1 MTDQAVTVAEDHLGD
16 PGAHQAIDVLAPYK
30 PTVGAYP
37 VSPRSGEP
45 QRPVVLAVSTGLLV
59 VGAVVSS
66 VGLVKV
72 LWDAATVTGYHTAAR
87 VLEWTKP
94 DPVSFLTIVMVLT
107 IGAIG
112 AVVATAAGAIAYNAW
127 NGRRWARIGGI
138 VAFALSGLTY
148 LLNNVAMIAM
158 IPIAI
163 GAGLLWLPVIG
174 RYLAA
179 WAVIR
184 TAPAMRRGWAQ
195 NVMYGILPRYRRDA

>member
-1 MTDQAVTVAEDHLGD
+1 MTDQVTVTEDHLGD
-16 PGAHQAIDVLAPYK
+16 PGAHQTIDVLAPYR
-30 PTVGAYP
+30 PAVGAYP
-37 VSPRSGEP
+37 VSGRTGEP
-45 QRPVVLAVSTGLLV
+45 VRPVVLPASCGLLV
-59 VGAVVSS
+59 AGAVVSS

-112 AVVATAAGAIAYNAW
+112 ALVATSAGTIAYNAW
-127 NGRRWARIGGI
+127 NGHRWTRVGGI
-138 VAFALSGLTY
+138 VAAVISALTI
-148 LLNNVAMIAM
+148 LLNHMAMVAM

-163 GAGLLWLPVIG
+163 GAGLLWMPQVA
-174 RYLAA
+174 RYFAA
-179 WAVIR
+179 WSTIR

-195 NVMYGILPRYRRDA
+195 NVRYGILPRYRRDA